1 MSEAIRLVA
10 ATIMK
15 IKSFTN
21 SQILKYSI
29 KVQIYMNSVLFL
41 PILVGGNQ
49 ITLEYNIRLLLRFRF
64 FEGIWESIIGSSLT

>member
-64 FEGIWESIIGSSLT
+64 FEGI